1 MLLPCQT
8 HCTIFIMSPRDMEFS
23 LMRYRSLVKGAIR
36 LPIVFSRLNV
46 LLHSK
51 KQAKVTY
58 CVKLAIL
65 NSRCPEETHIT
76 NFTRMPHQHHDND
89 WEQADALDNRLLD
102 QNAPQ
107 LESHHPGIDIH
118 AIYKWMLTK
127 SYSSAPF
134 FEDFSH

>member
-8 HCTIFIMSPRDMEFS
+8 HCIIFIMSPRDMEFS

-46 LLHSK
+46 LLQGK

-58 CVKLAIL
+58 CVKLVIL

-76 NFTRMPHQHHDND
+76 NFTRMPLYTVSL
-89 WEQADALDNRLLD
+89 EVDAIESKLSKNSFKTG
-102 QNAPQ
+102 QN
-107 LESHHPGIDIH
+107 
-118 AIYKWMLTK
+118 TN
-127 SYSSAPF
+127 SSKLKF
-134 FEDFSH
+134 QSLSF